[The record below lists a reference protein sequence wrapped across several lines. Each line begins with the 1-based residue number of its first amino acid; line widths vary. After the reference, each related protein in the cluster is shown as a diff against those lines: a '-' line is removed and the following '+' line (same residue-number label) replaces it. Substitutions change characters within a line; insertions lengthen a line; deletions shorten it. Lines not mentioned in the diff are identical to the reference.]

1 MIQIDHLSFG
11 YRKGNPLFNALELS
25 LPAGSVYGL
34 LGRNGAGKSTL
45 LKIIS
50 GLLEPLKGTIDFMG
64 YRPHD
69 RQPGFLRE
77 IYLIGEEFDLP
88 AMKGSEFVR
97 FYSRFYPRFSLQL
110 FEHCISEFGLPEN
123 QKLSQMSYG
132 QKKNFLLAFGLATN
146 CKLLILDEP
155 TNGLDI
161 PSKHLFRKVI
171 ANAVHEERSFII
183 STHQVKDIEN
193 LIDVVTILDEG
204 KVIFSSSCEEI
215 SGKLTFSRLTKLPP
229 DHSVLYAESS
239 LGGYLIVDHNISD
252 TETRINLELLFNAV
266 IEKRTE
272 INTIFKS

>member
-1 MIQIDHLSFG
+1 MIQINHLGFE
-11 YRKGNPLFNALELS
+11 YRKGSPLFNALELAF
-25 LPAGSVYGL
+25 PAGSVYGL
-34 LGRNGAGKSTL
+34 LGRNGAGKSSL
-45 LKIIS
+45 LKLIS
-50 GLLEPLKGTIDFMG
+50 GLLEPHKGKIDFMG
-64 YRPHD
+64 FRPHD
-69 RQPGFLRE
+69 RHPGFLSE

-97 FYSRFYPRFSLQL
+97 LYSCFYPRFNHQL
-110 FEHCISEFGLPEN
+110 FEHYISEFGLPAN

-132 QKKNFLLAFGLATN
+132 QKKNFLLAFGLATD

-204 KVIFSSSCEEI
+204 KIIFSSSCEEI
-215 SGKLTFSRLTKLPP
+215 SRKLTFSRLTKLPP

-239 LGGYLIVDHNISD
+239 LGGYQIVDHNISD
-252 TETRINLELLFNAV
+252 TETRMNLELLFNAV
-266 IEKRTE
+266 IEKRQE